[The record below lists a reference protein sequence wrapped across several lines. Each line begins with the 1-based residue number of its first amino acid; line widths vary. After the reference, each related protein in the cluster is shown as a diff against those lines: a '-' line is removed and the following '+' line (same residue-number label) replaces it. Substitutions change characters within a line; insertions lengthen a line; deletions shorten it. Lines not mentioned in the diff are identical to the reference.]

1 MVDLKDIR
9 RKNILISSVII
20 IVLGLIIGGVIFIA
34 YNASNGLKS
43 LSQDEVKQDTSEELD
58 EKIKKLMEENKY
70 DVKETIPDD
79 KIEDINKQ
87 ISIED
92 DNKIDKTEVE
102 KKDESDNDLKKE
114 SESDDDLNKEEESD
128 PYSELEPVFYNT
140 IYGNEGAVNSAKIY
154 LKSMAAS
161 KTKIISFL
169 KKKGFNEEE
178 ATYGAENCGADWYD
192 QALRMAMSY
201 LNVQEFTYEQL
212 ALQLMIEGFTEDE
225 IIYVLS
231 VIYEASLQ

>member
-1 MVDLKDIR
+1 MMDLKDIR
-9 RKNILISSVII
+9 RKNILISLII
-20 IVLGLIIGGVIFIA
+20 ITVLGLIIGGVVFIA

-43 LSQDEVKQDTSEELD
+43 LSQNEEKQDSSKELD

-70 DVKETIPDD
+70 NVKETIPDD
-79 KIEDINKQ
+79 KIDDINKQ
-87 ISIED
+87 ITIETDNKNNITDVETNDEED
-92 DNKIDKTEVE
+92 DE
-102 KKDESDNDLKKE
+102 
-114 SESDDDLNKEEESD
+114 LNKEDESN
-128 PYSELEPVFYNT
+128 PYSELEPVFYNN
-140 IYGNEGAVNSAKIY
+140 IYGNEGAVNSAKDY
-154 LKSMAAS
+154 LKFMAAS

-178 ATYGAENCGADWYD
+178 AIYGAENCGADWYD

-225 IIYVLS
+225 IIYVLT
-231 VIYEASLQ
+231 VIYESSMQ

>member
-114 SESDDDLNKEEESD
+114 SESDDDLNKEDESN
-128 PYSELEPVFYNT
+128 PYSDLEPVFHNT

-169 KKKGFNEEE
+169 RKKGFNEEE
-178 ATYGAENCGADWYD
+178 ATYGAENCGADWYY
-192 QALRMAMSY
+192 QALRMAMAY
-201 LNVQEFTYEQL
+201 LSVQEYTYEQL
-212 ALQLMIEGFTEDE
+212 ALQLINEGFTEDE

-231 VIYEASLQ
+231 VIYEASMQ

>member
-9 RKNILISSVII
+9 RKNILISLGII
-20 IVLGLIIGGVIFIA
+20 LVLGLIIGGITFIA
-34 YNASNGLKS
+34 YNASDSLKS
-43 LSQDEVKQDTSEELD
+43 LSQTEEKQDYSKELD

-79 KIEDINKQ
+79 KIEEINKQ
-87 ISIED
+87 ISVED
-92 DNKIDKTEVE
+92 DSKTNIPKSE
-102 KKDESDNDLKKE
+102 KKEESDDDLKKE
-114 SESDDDLNKEEESD
+114 SESDDDLNNENESN

-140 IYGNEGAVNSAKIY
+140 IYGNEGAVNSAKNY
-154 LKSMAAS
+154 LRFMAAS

-169 KKKGFNEEE
+169 RKKGFSEEE
-178 ATYGAENCGADWYD
+178 AIYGAENCGADWYD

-212 ALQLMIEGFTEDE
+212 ALQLMIEEFTEDE

-231 VIYEASLQ
+231 VIYEASMQ

>member
-1 MVDLKDIR
+1 MMDLKDIR
-9 RKNILISSVII
+9 RKNILISLIII
-20 IVLGLIIGGVIFIA
+20 IVLGLIIGGIVFIA

-43 LSQDEVKQDTSEELD
+43 LSQNEEKQDSSKELD

-87 ISIED
+87 ITTETDNKNNITDVETKDEED
-92 DNKIDKTEVE
+92 DK
-102 KKDESDNDLKKE
+102 
-114 SESDDDLNKEEESD
+114 LNKEDESN

-140 IYGNEGAVNSAKIY
+140 IYGNEGAVNSAKDY
-154 LKSMAAS
+154 LKFIAAS

-169 KKKGFNEEE
+169 KKKGFTEEE
-178 ATYGAENCGADWYD
+178 AIYGAENCGADWYD

-212 ALQLMIEGFTEDE
+212 ALQLMIEEFTEDE

>member
-9 RKNILISSVII
+9 RKNILISLGII
-20 IVLGLIIGGVIFIA
+20 LVLGLIIGGITFIA
-34 YNASNGLKS
+34 YNASDSLKA
-43 LSQDEVKQDTSEELD
+43 LSQTEEKQDYSKELD

-79 KIEDINKQ
+79 KIEEINKQ
-87 ISIED
+87 ISVD
-92 DNKIDKTEVE
+92 DDSKTNIPKSE
-102 KKDESDNDLKKE
+102 KKE
-114 SESDDDLNKEEESD
+114 ESDDDLNKEDESN

-140 IYGNEGAVNSAKIY
+140 HYGNEGAVNSAKNY
-154 LKSMAAS
+154 LISMAAS
-161 KTKIISFL
+161 KNKIISFL
-169 KKKGFNEEE
+169 RKKGFSEEE
-178 ATYGAENCGADWYD
+178 AIYGAENCGADWYD

-212 ALQLMIEGFTEDE
+212 ALQLMIEEFTEDE

-231 VIYEASLQ
+231 VIYEASMQ

>member
-9 RKNILISSVII
+9 RKNILISLIII
-20 IVLGLIIGGVIFIA
+20 IVLGLIIGGVVFIA

-43 LSQDEVKQDTSEELD
+43 LSQNEEKQDSSKELD

-87 ISIED
+87 ITTETDNKNNITDVETKDEED
-92 DNKIDKTEVE
+92 DE
-102 KKDESDNDLKKE
+102 
-114 SESDDDLNKEEESD
+114 LNKEDESN

-140 IYGNEGAVNSAKIY
+140 IYGNEGAVNSAKDY
-154 LKSMAAS
+154 LKFMAAS

-169 KKKGFNEEE
+169 KKKGFTEEE
-178 ATYGAENCGADWYD
+178 AIYGAENCGADWYD

-225 IIYVLS
+225 IIYVLT
-231 VIYEASLQ
+231 VIYEASMQ

>member
-9 RKNILISSVII
+9 RKNILISLGII
-20 IVLGLIIGGVIFIA
+20 LVLGLIIGGITFIA
-34 YNASNGLKS
+34 YNASNSLKS
-43 LSQDEVKQDTSEELD
+43 LPQNEEKQDYSKELD

-70 DVKETIPDD
+70 DAKETIPDD
-79 KIEDINKQ
+79 NIEEINKQ
-87 ISIED
+87 ISVED
-92 DNKIDKTEVE
+92 DSKTNIPKSE
-102 KKDESDNDLKKE
+102 KKEEL
-114 SESDDDLNKEEESD
+114 DDDLNKEDESN

-140 IYGNEGAVNSAKIY
+140 IYGNEGAVNSAKNY
-154 LKSMAAS
+154 LISMAAS

-169 KKKGFNEEE
+169 RKKGFSEEE
-178 ATYGAENCGADWYD
+178 AIYGAENCGADWYD

-212 ALQLMIEGFTEDE
+212 ALQLMIEEFTEDE

>member
-9 RKNILISSVII
+9 RKNILISLGII
-20 IVLGLIIGGVIFIA
+20 LVLGLIIGGITFIA
-34 YNASNGLKS
+34 YNASDSLKA
-43 LSQDEVKQDTSEELD
+43 LSQTEEKQDYSKELD

-79 KIEDINKQ
+79 KIEEINKQ
-87 ISIED
+87 ISVD
-92 DNKIDKTEVE
+92 DDSKTNIPKSE
-102 KKDESDNDLKKE
+102 KKE
-114 SESDDDLNKEEESD
+114 ESDDDLNKEDESN

-140 IYGNEGAVNSAKIY
+140 IYGNEGAVNSAKNY
-154 LKSMAAS
+154 LISMAAS
-161 KTKIISFL
+161 KNKIISFL
-169 KKKGFNEEE
+169 RKKGFSEEE
-178 ATYGAENCGADWYD
+178 AIYGAENCGADWYD

-212 ALQLMIEGFTEDE
+212 ALQLMIEEFTEDE

>member
-1 MVDLKDIR
+1 MMDLKDIR
-9 RKNILISSVII
+9 RKNILISLIII
-20 IVLGLIIGGVIFIA
+20 IVLGLIIGGIVFIA

-43 LSQDEVKQDTSEELD
+43 LSQNEEKQDSSKELD

-87 ISIED
+87 ITTETDNKNNITDVETKDEED
-92 DNKIDKTEVE
+92 DE
-102 KKDESDNDLKKE
+102 
-114 SESDDDLNKEEESD
+114 LNKEDESN

-140 IYGNEGAVNSAKIY
+140 IYGNEGAVNSAKDY
-154 LKSMAAS
+154 LKFMAAS

-169 KKKGFNEEE
+169 KKKGFTEEE
-178 ATYGAENCGADWYD
+178 AIYGAENCGADWYD

-225 IIYVLS
+225 IIYVLT
-231 VIYEASLQ
+231 VIYEASMQ

>member
-9 RKNILISSVII
+9 RKNILISLIII
-20 IVLGLIIGGVIFIA
+20 IVLGLIIGGVVFIA

-43 LSQDEVKQDTSEELD
+43 LSQNEEKQDSSKELD

-87 ISIED
+87 ITTETDNKNNITDVETKDEED
-92 DNKIDKTEVE
+92 DE
-102 KKDESDNDLKKE
+102 
-114 SESDDDLNKEEESD
+114 LNKEDESN

-140 IYGNEGAVNSAKIY
+140 IYGNEGAVNSAKDY
-154 LKSMAAS
+154 LKFMAAS

-178 ATYGAENCGADWYD
+178 AIYGAENCGADWYD

-225 IIYVLS
+225 IIYVLT
-231 VIYEASLQ
+231 VIYEASMQ

>member
-9 RKNILISSVII
+9 RKNILISLGII
-20 IVLGLIIGGVIFIA
+20 LVLGLIIGGITFIA
-34 YNASNGLKS
+34 YNASDSLKA
-43 LSQDEVKQDTSEELD
+43 LSQTEEKQDYSKELD

-79 KIEDINKQ
+79 KIEEINKQ
-87 ISIED
+87 ISVED
-92 DNKIDKTEVE
+92 DSKTNIPKSE
-102 KKDESDNDLKKE
+102 KKEEL
-114 SESDDDLNKEEESD
+114 DDDLNKEDESN

-140 IYGNEGAVNSAKIY
+140 IYGNEGAVNSAKNY
-154 LKSMAAS
+154 LISMAAS
-161 KTKIISFL
+161 KNKIISFL
-169 KKKGFNEEE
+169 RKKGFSEEE
-178 ATYGAENCGADWYD
+178 AIYGAENCGADWYD

-212 ALQLMIEGFTEDE
+212 ALQLMIEEFTEDE

>member
-9 RKNILISSVII
+9 RKNILISLGII
-20 IVLGLIIGGVIFIA
+20 LVLGLIIGGITFIA
-34 YNASNGLKS
+34 YNASDSLKA
-43 LSQDEVKQDTSEELD
+43 LSQTEEKQDYSKELD

-79 KIEDINKQ
+79 KIEEINKQ
-87 ISIED
+87 ISVED
-92 DNKIDKTEVE
+92 DSKTNIPKSE
-102 KKDESDNDLKKE
+102 KKEEL
-114 SESDDDLNKEEESD
+114 DDDLNKEDESN

-140 IYGNEGAVNSAKIY
+140 IYGNEGAVNSAKNY
-154 LKSMAAS
+154 LISMAAS
-161 KTKIISFL
+161 KNKIISFL
-169 KKKGFNEEE
+169 RKKGFSEEE
-178 ATYGAENCGADWYD
+178 AIYGAENCGADWYD

-212 ALQLMIEGFTEDE
+212 ALQLMIEEFTEDE

-231 VIYEASLQ
+231 VIYEASMQ

>member
-9 RKNILISSVII
+9 RKNILISLGII
-20 IVLGLIIGGVIFIA
+20 LVLGLIIGGITFIA
-34 YNASNGLKS
+34 YNASDSLKA
-43 LSQDEVKQDTSEELD
+43 LSQTEEKQDYSKKLD

-79 KIEDINKQ
+79 KIEEINKQ
-87 ISIED
+87 ISVED
-92 DNKIDKTEVE
+92 DSKTNIPKSE
-102 KKDESDNDLKKE
+102 KKEEL
-114 SESDDDLNKEEESD
+114 DDDLNKENESN

-140 IYGNEGAVNSAKIY
+140 IYGNEGAVNSAKNY
-154 LKSMAAS
+154 LISMAAS
-161 KTKIISFL
+161 KNKIISFL
-169 KKKGFNEEE
+169 RKKGFSEEE
-178 ATYGAENCGADWYD
+178 AIYGAENCGADWYD

-212 ALQLMIEGFTEDE
+212 ALQLMIEEFTEDE

-231 VIYEASLQ
+231 VIYEASMQ

>member
-9 RKNILISSVII
+9 RKNVLISLGII
-20 IVLGLIIGGVIFIA
+20 LVLGLIIGGITFIA
-34 YNASNGLKS
+34 YNASDSLKS
-43 LSQDEVKQDTSEELD
+43 LSQNEEKQDYSKELD

-79 KIEDINKQ
+79 KIEEINKQ
-87 ISIED
+87 ISVED
-92 DNKIDKTEVE
+92 DSKTNIPKSE
-102 KKDESDNDLKKE
+102 KKE
-114 SESDDDLNKEEESD
+114 ESDDDLNKEDESN

-140 IYGNEGAVNSAKIY
+140 HYGNEGAVNSAKNY
-154 LKSMAAS
+154 LISMAAS
-161 KTKIISFL
+161 KNKIISFL
-169 KKKGFNEEE
+169 RKKGFSEEE
-178 ATYGAENCGADWYD
+178 AIYGAENCGADWYD

-212 ALQLMIEGFTEDE
+212 ALQLMIEEFTEDE

-231 VIYEASLQ
+231 VIYEASMQ

>member
-9 RKNILISSVII
+9 RKNILISLGII
-20 IVLGLIIGGVIFIA
+20 LVLGLIIGGIIFIA
-34 YNASNGLKS
+34 YNASDSLKA
-43 LSQDEVKQDTSEELD
+43 LSQTEEKQDYSKELD
-58 EKIKKLMEENKY
+58 EEIKKLMEENKY

-79 KIEDINKQ
+79 KIEEIKKQ
-87 ISIED
+87 ISVD
-92 DNKIDKTEVE
+92 DDSKTNIPKSE
-102 KKDESDNDLKKE
+102 KKE
-114 SESDDDLNKEEESD
+114 ESDDDLNKEDESN

-140 IYGNEGAVNSAKIY
+140 IYGNEGAVNSAKNY
-154 LKSMAAS
+154 LISMAAS
-161 KTKIISFL
+161 KNKIISFL
-169 KKKGFNEEE
+169 RKKGFSEEE
-178 ATYGAENCGADWYD
+178 AIYGAENCGADWYD

-212 ALQLMIEGFTEDE
+212 ALQLMIEEFTEDE

>member
-1 MVDLKDIR
+1 MMDLKDIR
-9 RKNILISSVII
+9 RKNILISLIII
-20 IVLGLIIGGVIFIA
+20 IVLGLIIGGVVFIA
-34 YNASNGLKS
+34 YNASNGLKF
-43 LSQDEVKQDTSEELD
+43 LSQNEEKQDSSKELD

-87 ISIED
+87 ITTETDNKNNITDVETKDEED
-92 DNKIDKTEVE
+92 DK
-102 KKDESDNDLKKE
+102 
-114 SESDDDLNKEEESD
+114 LNKEDESN

-140 IYGNEGAVNSAKIY
+140 IYGNEGAVNSAKNY
-154 LKSMAAS
+154 LKFMAAS

-178 ATYGAENCGADWYD
+178 AIYGAENCGADWYD

-225 IIYVLS
+225 IIYVLT
-231 VIYEASLQ
+231 VIYESSMQ

>member
-9 RKNILISSVII
+9 RKNILISLIII
-20 IVLGLIIGGVIFIA
+20 IVLGLIIGGVVFIA

-43 LSQDEVKQDTSEELD
+43 LSQNEEKQDSSKELD

-87 ISIED
+87 ITTETDNKNNITDIETKDEED
-92 DNKIDKTEVE
+92 DE
-102 KKDESDNDLKKE
+102 
-114 SESDDDLNKEEESD
+114 LNKEDESN

-140 IYGNEGAVNSAKIY
+140 IYGNEGAVNSAKDY
-154 LKSMAAS
+154 LKFMAAS

-169 KKKGFNEEE
+169 KKKGFTEEE
-178 ATYGAENCGADWYD
+178 AIYGAENCGADWYD

-225 IIYVLS
+225 IIYVLT
-231 VIYEASLQ
+231 VIYESSMQ

>member
-1 MVDLKDIR
+1 MMDLKDII
-9 RKNILISSVII
+9 RKNILISLIII
-20 IVLGLIIGGVIFIA
+20 IVLGLIIGGIVFIA

-43 LSQDEVKQDTSEELD
+43 LSQNEEKQDSSKELD

-87 ISIED
+87 ITTETDNKNNITDVETKDEED
-92 DNKIDKTEVE
+92 DE
-102 KKDESDNDLKKE
+102 
-114 SESDDDLNKEEESD
+114 LNKEDESN

-140 IYGNEGAVNSAKIY
+140 IYGNEGAVNSAKDY
-154 LKSMAAS
+154 LKFIAAS

-169 KKKGFNEEE
+169 KKKGFTEEE
-178 ATYGAENCGADWYD
+178 AIYGAENCGADWYD

-225 IIYVLS
+225 IIYVLT
-231 VIYEASLQ
+231 VIYEASMQ

>member
-9 RKNILISSVII
+9 RKNILISLCII
-20 IVLGLIIGGVIFIA
+20 IVLGLIIGGVVFIA
-34 YNASNGLKS
+34 YNARNGLKS
-43 LSQDEVKQDTSEELD
+43 LSQEEVKQDTSKELD

-70 DVKETIPDD
+70 DVKETISND

-87 ISIED
+87 ISTED
-92 DNKIDKTEVE
+92 DNKTDKTEVE
-102 KKDESDNDLKKE
+102 RKDEANNDLYKE
-114 SESDDDLNKEEESD
+114 NESDDNLNKEDESN

-140 IYGNEGAVNSAKIY
+140 HYGNEGAVNSAKNY
-154 LKSMAAS
+154 LISMAAS
-161 KTKIISFL
+161 KNKIISFL
-169 KKKGFNEEE
+169 RKKGFSEEE
-178 ATYGAENCGADWYD
+178 AIYGAENCGADWYD

-212 ALQLMIEGFTEDE
+212 ALQLMIEEFTEDE

>member
-178 ATYGAENCGADWYD
+178 AIYGAENCGADWYD

-231 VIYEASLQ
+231 VIYEASMQ

>member
-1 MVDLKDIR
+1 MMDLKDIR
-9 RKNILISSVII
+9 RKNILISLIII
-20 IVLGLIIGGVIFIA
+20 IVLGLIISGVVFIA

-43 LSQDEVKQDTSEELD
+43 LSQNEEKQDSSKELD
-58 EKIKKLMEENKY
+58 EKIKKLVEENKY
-70 DVKETIPDD
+70 DAKETIPDD

-87 ISIED
+87 ITTETDNKNNITDVETKDEED
-92 DNKIDKTEVE
+92 DE
-102 KKDESDNDLKKE
+102 
-114 SESDDDLNKEEESD
+114 LNKEDESN

-140 IYGNEGAVNSAKIY
+140 IYGNEGAVNSAKDY
-154 LKSMAAS
+154 LKFMAAS

-178 ATYGAENCGADWYD
+178 AIYGAENCGADWYD

-225 IIYVLS
+225 IIYVLT
-231 VIYEASLQ
+231 VIYESSMQ

>member
-9 RKNILISSVII
+9 RKNILISLGII
-20 IVLGLIIGGVIFIA
+20 LVLGLIIGGITFIA
-34 YNASNGLKS
+34 YNASDSLKA
-43 LSQDEVKQDTSEELD
+43 LSQTEEKQDYSKELD

-79 KIEDINKQ
+79 KIEEINKQ
-87 ISIED
+87 ISVD
-92 DNKIDKTEVE
+92 DDSKTNIPKSE
-102 KKDESDNDLKKE
+102 KKE
-114 SESDDDLNKEEESD
+114 ESDDDLNKEDESN

-140 IYGNEGAVNSAKIY
+140 HYGNEGAVNSAKNY
-154 LKSMAAS
+154 LISMAAS
-161 KTKIISFL
+161 KNKIISFL
-169 KKKGFNEEE
+169 RKKGFSEEE
-178 ATYGAENCGADWYD
+178 AIYGAENCGADWYD

>member
-9 RKNILISSVII
+9 RKNILIFLGII
-20 IVLGLIIGGVIFIA
+20 LVLGLIIGGITFIA
-34 YNASNGLKS
+34 YNASDSLKA
-43 LSQDEVKQDTSEELD
+43 LSQTEEKQDYSKELD

-79 KIEDINKQ
+79 KIEEINKQ
-87 ISIED
+87 ISVD
-92 DNKIDKTEVE
+92 DDSKTNIPKSE
-102 KKDESDNDLKKE
+102 KKE
-114 SESDDDLNKEEESD
+114 ESDDDLNKEDESN

-140 IYGNEGAVNSAKIY
+140 IYGNEGAVNSAKNY
-154 LKSMAAS
+154 LISMAAS
-161 KTKIISFL
+161 KNKIISFL
-169 KKKGFNEEE
+169 RKKGFSEEE
-178 ATYGAENCGADWYD
+178 AIYGAENCGADWYD

-212 ALQLMIEGFTEDE
+212 ALQLMIEEFTEDE

>member
-1 MVDLKDIR
+1 MMDLKDIR
-9 RKNILISSVII
+9 RKNILISLII
-20 IVLGLIIGGVIFIA
+20 ITVLGLIIGGVVFIA

-43 LSQDEVKQDTSEELD
+43 LSQNEEKQDSSKELD

-70 DVKETIPDD
+70 NVKETIPDD
-79 KIEDINKQ
+79 KIDDINKQ
-87 ISIED
+87 ITIETDNKNNITDVETNDEED
-92 DNKIDKTEVE
+92 DE
-102 KKDESDNDLKKE
+102 
-114 SESDDDLNKEEESD
+114 LNKEDESN

-140 IYGNEGAVNSAKIY
+140 IYGNEGAVNSAKDY
-154 LKSMAAS
+154 LKFMAAS

-178 ATYGAENCGADWYD
+178 AIYGAENCGADWYD
-192 QALRMAMSY
+192 QALRMAMFY

-225 IIYVLS
+225 IIYVLT
-231 VIYEASLQ
+231 VIYESSMQ